1 MSEEKKS
8 LNLIPIIGI
17 VVFAAIGYLFLD
29 TEWGIILSIGGLT
42 FFFAY
47 LTSDRILQWLHD
59 RSLGQREE
67 VLHYLELMFVET
79 DRKKVTLAMLTMS
92 FGLGALVFILCWP
105 HILVGS
111 IFGGALTIVMW
122 SVPKVFVKSLWE
134 RRCNALVDQMV
145 DAMTLMSNGI
155 KAGLSVQQCMERVV
169 ENMPNPISQEFGLVL
184 SQMRIGR
191 SMSEAL
197 NELGMRV
204 PKPDVQ
210 MFVTAVNI
218 LQETGG
224 NLAETFATITYTI
237 RERQKVE
244 KKIEALTAQGIT
256 QGVII
261 SMVPFGLLLV
271 FYIIDPKQ
279 VTPLFT
285 TALGLVALLIMISLQ
300 VIGGLMIRKIV
311 KINV

>member
-1 MSEEKKS
+1 MSEGRQPF
-8 LNLIPIIGI
+8 NFIPLIAICVFGGLGFLFSDSDLAIII
-17 VVFAAIGYLFLD
+17 A
-29 TEWGIILSIGGLT
+29 IGGLT
-42 FFFAY
+42 FFFSY
-47 LTSDRILQWLHD
+47 LTSERIIGWLHK

-67 VLHYLELMFVET
+67 VLLYLERMFVET
-79 DRKKVTLAMLTMS
+79 DRRKVTLAMISTS

-105 HILVGS
+105 HVIVGTV
-111 IFGGALTIVMW
+111 FGTALTIGMW
-122 SVPKVFVKSLWE
+122 SIPKIFVKNLWE
-134 RRCNALVDQMV
+134 RRCTAFVDQMV

-184 SQMRIGR
+184 GQMRIGR
-191 SMSEAL
+191 SMAESL
-197 NELGMRV
+197 NELGMRI
-204 PKPDVQ
+204 PRPDVQ
-210 MFVTAVNI
+210 MFVTSVNI

-261 SMVPFGLLLV
+261 SMVPFGLMGV
-271 FYIIDPKQ
+271 FYIIDPNY
-279 VTPLFT
+279 VLPLFT
-285 TALGLVALLIMISLQ
+285 TALGLVALFVMICLQ